1 MCNEGGE
8 GFVRLVK
15 MDSNGLVCRVMPKYN
30 IKKWIKQKILIII
43 AIFDGNWMR
52 WWLFCV
58 EFDTDVEA
66 GTFFAGKFVV
76 SMYARSGIQCEQS
89 AHERA

>member
-1 MCNEGGE
+1 
-8 GFVRLVK
+8 
-15 MDSNGLVCRVMPKYN
+15 
-30 IKKWIKQKILIII
+30 
-43 AIFDGNWMR
+43 MR

-89 AHERA
+89 AHERAYGCPLLRGAGVGGGVSVGFEASGVGYAD